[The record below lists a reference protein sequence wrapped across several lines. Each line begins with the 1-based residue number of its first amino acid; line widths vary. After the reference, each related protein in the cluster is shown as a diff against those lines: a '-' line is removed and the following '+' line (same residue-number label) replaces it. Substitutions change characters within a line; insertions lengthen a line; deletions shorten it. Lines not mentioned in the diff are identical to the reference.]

1 MLGEESANVFLR
13 GDFLVL
19 LSFFSLSTWRTQI
32 FVFLYDSEI
41 FWKSSHS

>member
-19 LSFFSLSTWRTQI
+19 SFFNLSIWHTQI

-41 FWKSSHS
+41 IWKSSHS